1 MNNKPAPE
9 ITPQLAIS
17 AYHVLQQ
24 YCLGSQWIA
33 KAVHSTNTVQNV
45 FKAYHAIGTWMK
57 RRINMKPEKAINILQ
72 KRIDLIDTEYP
83 DQKDLMEYR
92 GALECAVKALKE
104 QQEVN
109 PIGWRK
115 MDKIIDRAAR

>member
-1 MNNKPAPE
+1 
-9 ITPQLAIS
+9 
-17 AYHVLQQ
+17 
-24 YCLGSQWIA
+24 
-33 KAVHSTNTVQNV
+33 
-45 FKAYHAIGTWMK
+45 
-57 RRINMKPEKAINILQ
+57 MKPEKAINILQ

-109 PIGWRK
+109 PIG
-115 MDKIIDRAAR
+115 